1 MVPSE
6 YINTNSLYL
15 CSVDNLTQHNIRLLS
30 TLKEEITA
38 EVKKLLK
45 SANGKITEMCKLDK
59 QIWRTLDVEEVEC
72 KEKIEMIEQLCEEQ
86 VSILDVNPI
95 DRTAL

>member
-1 MVPSE
+1 MIPSQE
-6 YINTNSLYL
+6 ISTNSLYL

-30 TLKEEITA
+30 KLKEEITA

-45 SANGKITEMCKLDK
+45 SANDKITEMCKLDK
-59 QIWRTLDVEEVEC
+59 QIWRTLDDEEVQC

-86 VSILDVNPI
+86 VTISDVFPSN
-95 DRTAL
+95 R